1 MGFFFLQVCLAAR
14 IGDWAPW
21 FISLSVMSWVLCDPL
36 ASRAVPNQRA
46 PAVRYDA
53 RRPRSRQ
60 FWTAGT
66 SLVSGERWKI
76 CFTQP
81 IPGLFPGHANEIL
94 WRQATIWRRADPKS
108 PRAAKASSSQRLI
121 CLRASVPAFPTR
133 SFSSAPSFPSSSH
146 QLIKLT
152 LSPLFEVNCSSY
164 TCTHLSRTQSKTP
177 AHHFL
182 SSSSSTVTGSSTNQ
196 HPTSLISRVTST
208 TSSLPINSQAKAQPP
223 LSSTP

>member
-1 MGFFFLQVCLAAR
+1 MGSLR
-14 IGDWAPW
+14 P
-21 FISLSVMSWVLCDPL
+21 ISI
-36 ASRAVPNQRA
+36 SRRPQPKT

-81 IPGLFPGHANEIL
+81 ILGRFPGHANEIL

-133 SFSSAPSFPSSSH
+133 SCSSAPSFPSSSH

-152 LSPLFEVNCSSY
+152 LLPSFLKPIALLTLAH
-164 TCTHLSRTQSKTP
+164 TCREHNQRL
-177 AHHFL
+177 L
-182 SSSSSTVTGSSTNQ
+182 LTNFCLV
-196 HPTSLISRVTST
+196 HRRR
-208 TSSLPINSQAKAQPP
+208 
-223 LSSTP
+223 